1 MKKTTLIS
9 VAVVLA
15 TLFSLIAACL
25 PAGAAWDGESVSA
38 AFSGGTG
45 EEASP
50 YVILTENDLARLA
63 KTCNEGEPYEG
74 IWFKLESDLDL
85 GNKPWL
91 IIGATT
97 QFSGHF
103 DGGEHTITGLYVDTI
118 GEFAGLFGNV
128 KDGSIKNLTIEA
140 TLIRSYKYA
149 GAAAGQI
156 TVTPGEARTEISN
169 VHVERADKVMGTT
182 LGGLVGRASSTG
194 AGMQMFITGCSVK
207 NAKLESFPDDATGV
221 AAGATK
227 NAFVGG
233 IVGAAGALT
242 VNGCSTENLTFD
254 CGGALCT
261 AYVSLGGIV
270 GIQGASNVKCDILN
284 CYAINNSFT
293 IRETS
298 AAPEAKNICGGLVG
312 RAGHSVDD
320 SVIFNCFSYG
330 NTFDNKKVPENF
342 GGISG
347 SIVKWINTANL
358 SYDGEKAYA
367 IDELE
372 QEYPTMTKVDADGF
386 RAADAID
393 ALKLNDGNSKA
404 VWVASPAD
412 GHPVIDLA
420 ALLENENTTVA
431 WDPLLIEETS
441 AGEGEATTA
450 EQPGDETSGEQTT
463 AEQTTAAAPAVT
475 DPEPV
480 ATTAD
485 KTPETTASS
494 GKKGCGGSVAL
505 IAPVMILGAALVCA
519 RKKN

>member
-1 MKKTTLIS
+1 MKKTTLIP

-15 TLFSLIAACL
+15 ILFSVIACSI
-25 PAGAAWDGESVSA
+25 PASAAWDGESASA
-38 AFSGGTG
+38 SFAGGTG
-45 EEASP
+45 EENNP
-50 YVILTENDLARLA
+50 YILLTENDLARLA
-63 KTCNEGEPYEG
+63 KTCNEGETYAG
-74 IWFKLESDLDL
+74 IYFKLESDLDL
-85 GNKPWL
+85 GNKLWP

-97 QFSGHF
+97 VFSGNF
-103 DGGEHTITGLYVDTI
+103 DGGEHTITGLNVDTI
-118 GEFAGLFGNV
+118 GDYAGLFGNV

-140 TLIRSYKYA
+140 SLVRGYKYA
-149 GAAAGQI
+149 GTVAGQI

-169 VHVERADKVMGTT
+169 VHVERADKIMGTT
-182 LGGLVGRASSTG
+182 FGGLVGRASSTG
-194 AGMQMFITGCSVK
+194 AGMQMFVTGCSVK

-221 AAGATK
+221 AAGAIK

-254 CGGALCT
+254 CGGELCN
-261 AYVSLGGIV
+261 AYVTLGGIV

-293 IRETS
+293 IRENST
-298 AAPEAKNICGGLVG
+298 APDAKNVCGGLVG

-320 SVIFNCFSYG
+320 SVIFNSFSYG

-358 SYDGEKAYA
+358 SYDAEKAYA

-372 QEYPTMTKVDADGF
+372 QEYPTMTKVAADDF
-386 RAADAID
+386 KAADAVET
-393 ALKLNDGNSKA
+393 LKLNDGNSKA

-431 WDPLLIEETS
+431 WDPLAVEETTEAS
-441 AGEGEATTA
+441 GEVTTDG
-450 EQPGDETSGEQTT
+450 QPVTEVTTDEQTT
-463 AEQTTAAAPAVT
+463 AEQTTAVAPVNTAEV
-475 DPEPV
+475 
-480 ATTAD
+480 TTAV
-485 KTPETTASS
+485 KTPETTAASTE
-494 GKKGCGGSVAL
+494 KKGCGGSVAVL
-505 IAPVMILGAALVCA
+505 APVMILGAAVLLT
-519 RKKN
+519 RKKD